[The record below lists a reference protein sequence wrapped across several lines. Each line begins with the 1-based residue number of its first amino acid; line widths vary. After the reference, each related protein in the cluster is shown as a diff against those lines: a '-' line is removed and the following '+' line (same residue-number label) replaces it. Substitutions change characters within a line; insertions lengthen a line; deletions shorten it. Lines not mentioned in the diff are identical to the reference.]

1 MSQALKCYKVFSA
14 ADMFDF
20 SKLQPI
26 MAWSHFAASVATRN
40 PRFPYRIASFWEQ
53 TMKELKEKTR
63 VRILRSGLVRW
74 LVPVVGKHCC
84 TCSIALL
91 VLQVLFTKIV
101 NVTGSPAVIKED
113 NTVDLELFQ
122 STIMVHTR
130 INDYP
135 MVHFPLMWEVNAWR
149 HVICGEVRAVYGHPE
164 HRAFVCM
171 QLAELS
177 PPPSPSPHA
186 HTHVPLR
193 RCHCK
198 APPPL
203 QLPLVTLPFTHR
215 EAPRQRS
222 LLPES

>member
-1 MSQALKCYKVFSA
+1 M
-14 ADMFDF
+14 
-20 SKLQPI
+20 
-26 MAWSHFAASVATRN
+26 
-40 PRFPYRIASFWEQ
+40 
-53 TMKELKEKTR
+53 
-63 VRILRSGLVRW
+63 RILRSGLVRW

-177 PPPSPSPHA
+177 PPPFPFPTRT
-186 HTHVPLR
+186 HTCTTAAVSLQG
-193 RCHCK
+193 
-198 APPPL
+198 PPPL
-203 QLPLVTLPFTHR
+203 FNFHL
-215 EAPRQRS
+215 
-222 LLPES
+222 

>member
-149 HVICGEVRAVYGHPE
+149 HVICGEVRAFYGHPE
-164 HRAFVCM
+164 EGEAGVEVAVVRGLPV
-171 QLAELS
+171 LLLRRERRLS
-177 PPPSPSPHA
+177 FAPLPSPSLLW
-186 HTHVPLR
+186 TLS
-193 RCHCK
+193 
-198 APPPL
+198 
-203 QLPLVTLPFTHR
+203 LPWVTP
-215 EAPRQRS
+215 
-222 LLPES
+222 